1 MLKKKFHNLKIDDQR
16 RIYNTYIETNKEY
29 KQITLALLVLLFI
42 IEILLPNSLYYVSC
56 IFAIFIILLYLAL
69 TKYKVVLWYE
79 NKNYIEKKNVLKMFR
94 KKHYNELNRN
104 EKMIVQEEYKK
115 DENYSVL
122 MTYIFYLFVFES
134 VVAFIKGLIIPSDLF
149 YILFV
154 ILIYLIYDLSKI
166 KKWYERHRKTTFIL

>member
-1 MLKKKFHNLKIDDQR
+1 MFDYYSNVKKQAMNIFDYYTGDI
-16 RIYNTYIETNKEY
+16 NK
-29 KQITLALLVLLFI
+29 
-42 IEILLPNSLYYVSC
+42 
-56 IFAIFIILLYLAL
+56 
-69 TKYKVVLWYE
+69 
-79 NKNYIEKKNVLKMFR
+79 
-94 KKHYNELNRN
+94 N

>member
-1 MLKKKFHNLKIDDQR
+1 MLKKKFHNLKINDQR

-56 IFAIFIILLYLAL
+56 IFTIFIILLYLVL

-154 ILIYLIYDLSKI
+154 ILIYLIYDLFKI
-166 KKWYERHRKTTFIL
+166 KKWYEEHRKTTFIL

>member
-1 MLKKKFHNLKIDDQR
+1 MLKKKFHNLKINDQR

-79 NKNYIEKKNVLKMFR
+79 NKNYIKMFR
-94 KKHYNELNRN
+94 KKHYNELNKN

>member
-1 MLKKKFHNLKIDDQR
+1 
-16 RIYNTYIETNKEY
+16 
-29 KQITLALLVLLFI
+29 
-42 IEILLPNSLYYVSC
+42 
-56 IFAIFIILLYLAL
+56 
-69 TKYKVVLWYE
+69 
-79 NKNYIEKKNVLKMFR
+79 MFR

-166 KKWYERHRKTTFIL
+166 KKWYDAICAFDVHISELGSFSSKRTVYTLDNVSVFFYHKNSDGIGQEIILKNKFFRKRKLAGKSKDL

>member
-1 MLKKKFHNLKIDDQR
+1 MLKKKFHNLKINDQR

-29 KQITLALLVLLFI
+29 KQITLLLLVLLFI
-42 IEILLPNSLYYVSC
+42 IEILLPNNLYYASC
-56 IFAIFIILLYLAL
+56 IFTIFITLLYLVL
-69 TKYKVVLWYE
+69 TKHKVVLWYE
-79 NKNYIEKKNVLKMFR
+79 NKKYIEKKNVLKMFR

-122 MTYIFYLFVFES
+122 MTYIFYIFVFES

-166 KKWYERHRKTTFIL
+166 KKWYERNRKTTFIL